1 MIYENIIDLLGNTP
15 VVKYDGIYIKLE
27 CYNPTGSIKDRAAY
41 YMIDG
46 AMKKGLL
53 KKNDTIVEPTSGNT
67 GIGLAAFGK
76 VLGFNVVI
84 IMPDTMSIERI
95 KAIKAYGAEVIL
107 TDGKFGMKG
116 SVDLANKLVEEKGY
130 VLLDQFKN
138 PDNAY
143 AHEMTTAKE
152 IIQDF
157 DELDYLVCGIGTG
170 GTITG
175 LSRVLKEHYPNLK
188 VIGVEP
194 EKSPLLTKGYSGGHG
209 LQGIGANFIPEVLDL
224 KCVDEIV
231 TVGDEEA
238 YTEMDRLAKNGLFL
252 GISSAA
258 AVFVAKRFKG
268 KVLAI
273 SPDGGLKYL
282 SIIK

>member
-130 VLLDQFKN
+130 VVLDQFKN
-138 PDNAY
+138 PDNAD
-143 AHEMTTAKE
+143 AQERPKE
-152 IIQDF
+152 NNLMS
-157 DELDYLVCGIGTG
+157 EERLHRIG
-170 GTITG
+170 
-175 LSRVLKEHYPNLK
+175 E
-188 VIGVEP
+188 
-194 EKSPLLTKGYSGGHG
+194 
-209 LQGIGANFIPEVLDL
+209 
-224 KCVDEIV
+224 
-231 TVGDEEA
+231 
-238 YTEMDRLAKNGLFL
+238 
-252 GISSAA
+252 
-258 AVFVAKRFKG
+258 
-268 KVLAI
+268 
-273 SPDGGLKYL
+273 
-282 SIIK
+282 